1 MSKAIVFYRLPGTNQ
16 IVKRNGVIDGELV
29 PIDFIS
35 DSEKDVFYIAPYNA
49 GNKAYACIL
58 GNEINKFET
67 ISYQNNSKNNYDS
80 ESDFIGKVNFA
91 IDEMKQLKQISK
103 VVLARCKK
111 FEIADE
117 INVNA
122 YFLALCLNYPNAFV
136 YAISSSVTGT
146 WIAATPELLLKATNN
161 TIETTAIAGTK
172 LFNNDIEW
180 GAKEID
186 EHHQVEQFIEHLI
199 QKYEL
204 ELITKDGP
212 KSIKSGHLT
221 HLSSYYNIENKRT
234 VLDLFLSEL
243 NPTPAVGGLPSKKA
257 IDFIL
262 KNENLNRNFYSG
274 FVGIKSKDLTQ
285 LFVNIRCMEIFKNHV
300 NAYAG
305 CGITTQSI
313 AVNEWIETE
322 YKLETVLKYLA

>member
-1 MSKAIVFYRLPGTNQ
+1 LSKTIVFYRLPGTNH
-16 IVKRNGVIDGELV
+16 IVKRNGVIDSNLS

-35 DSEKDVFYIAPYNA
+35 DSEKDVFYIAPYNS
-49 GNKAYACIL
+49 GTKAYACIL
-58 GNEINKFET
+58 GNEINRFEI
-67 ISYQNNSKNNYDS
+67 ISYQNNPNNNYDA
-80 ESDFIGKVNFA
+80 ETDFIEKVNFA

-111 FEIADE
+111 FEITDE
-117 INVNA
+117 IDVNA

-136 YAISSSVTGT
+136 YAVSSSVTGT
-146 WIAATPELLLKATNN
+146 WIAATPELLLKSTNK

-172 LFNNDIEW
+172 LFDNDVEW

-186 EHHQVEQFIEHLI
+186 EHHQVELFIEHLI
-199 QKYEL
+199 QKYNL

-221 HLSSYYNIENKRT
+221 HLSSYYTIENKRT
-234 VLDLFLSEL
+234 FIDMFLSEL
-243 NPTPAVGGLPSKKA
+243 NPTPAVGGLPSKNA
-257 IDFIL
+257 IDFIH
-262 KNENLNRNFYSG
+262 KNENLERKFYTG
-274 FVGIKSKDLTQ
+274 FVGVKTKDLTQ

-322 YKLETVLKYLA
+322 YKLETVLKFLA

>member
-1 MSKAIVFYRLPGTNQ
+1 MSKAIVFYRLPGTNE
-16 IVKRNGVIDGELV
+16 IVKSNGVIDNELV

-35 DSEKDVFYIAPYNA
+35 DLEKDVFYIAPYNE

-58 GNEINKFET
+58 GNEIKRFEV
-67 ISYQNNSKNNYDS
+67 IKYQNNDKNEYDS
-80 ESDFIGKVNFA
+80 ETDFIDKVNFA
-91 IDEMKQLKQISK
+91 IDEIKQLKQISK

-111 FEIADE
+111 FKIADE
-117 INVNA
+117 IDVNA

-146 WIAATPELLLKATNN
+146 WIAATPELLLKATNK

-172 LFNNDIEW
+172 LFDNDVEW

-186 EHHQVEQFIEHLI
+186 EHHQVELFIEHLI

-204 ELITKDGP
+204 ELINKDGP

-221 HLSSYYNIENKRT
+221 HLSSYYTIENKRT
-234 VLDLFLSEL
+234 VIDMFLSEL
-243 NPTPAVGGLPSKKA
+243 NPTPAVGGLPSKNA

-262 KNENLNRNFYSG
+262 KNENLDRKFYTG
-274 FVGIKSKDLTQ
+274 FVGIKTKDLTQ

-305 CGITTQSI
+305 CGITNQSI
-313 AVNEWIETE
+313 ARNEWLETE

>member
-1 MSKAIVFYRLPGTNQ
+1 MSKAIIFYRLPGTNE
-16 IVKRNGVIDGELV
+16 IVKRNGDIANLLL
-29 PIDFIS
+29 PINFTNE
-35 DSEKDVFYIAPYNA
+35 SEKDIFYIAPYNS
-49 GNKAYACIL
+49 GTKAYACIL
-58 GNEINKFET
+58 GNEINKFEI
-67 ISYQNNSKNNYDS
+67 ISYQNSHKNEYDS
-80 ESDFIGKVNFA
+80 ETDFIDKVNFA

-146 WIAATPELLLKATNN
+146 WIAATPELLLKATHK

-172 LFNNDIEW
+172 LFDNDVEW
-180 GAKEID
+180 GGKEID
-186 EHHQVEQFIEHLI
+186 EHHQVELFIEHLI

-204 ELITKDGP
+204 ELINKDGP

-221 HLSSYYNIENKRT
+221 HLSSYYRIANKGK
-234 VLDLFLSEL
+234 VLDMFLNEL
-243 NPTPAVGGLPSKKA
+243 NPTPAVGGLPSKNA

-262 KNENLNRNFYSG
+262 KNENLDRKFYTG
-274 FVGIKSKDLTQ
+274 FVGIKTKNLTQ
-285 LFVNIRCMEIFKNHV
+285 LFVNIRCMEIFKTHV

-322 YKLETVLKYLA
+322 YKLETVLKYLS